1 MNFNLQKV
9 STHLSDPI
17 MEILRIQLQNTG
29 QPQSEEKKKKERK
42 PYSPRLGS
50 QICYPFLEVWEGP
63 LRTRGALVSLFS
75 HPSFPESHL
84 NSTADEAHSGASSDP
99 GASPLS

>member
-29 QPQSEEKKKKERK
+29 QPQSEEKKKRKE
-42 PYSPRLGS
+42 SPT
-50 QICYPFLEVWEGP
+50 P
-63 LRTRGALVSLFS
+63 LA
-75 HPSFPESHL
+75 
-84 NSTADEAHSGASSDP
+84 
-99 GASPLS
+99 